1 MTVNIDSANT
11 FEMTVNTPNV
21 SAIGTVIEVV
31 SQHSNDTLF
40 RLDVDI
46 VETNDRYTTVTC
58 DLPTDFYKEHYNGI
72 YEYSLETNGEVV
84 ADVDFVDIENIEF
97 LGIKIDNGYTEF
109 KKFKSQMN
117 EMGIDV
123 DELINEECVGLITTG
138 DIQKLKNEYRDL
150 VK

>member
-1 MTVNIDSANT
+1 MKITSKLMMVNVEHQIAVGND
-11 FEMTVNTPNV
+11 
-21 SAIGTVIEVV
+21 AITATVIHQVCLSEG
-31 SQHSNDTLF
+31 
-40 RLDVDI
+40 
-46 VETNDRYTTVTC
+46 
-58 DLPTDFYKEHYNGI
+58 K
-72 YEYSLETNGEVV
+72 NGEVV

-97 LGIKIDNGYTEF
+97 LGIKIDNSYTEF

-123 DELINEECVGLITTG
+123 DELIDEECVGLITTG